1 LALSQKSSSISE
13 RESDR
18 SENGDFV
25 GMSDPSIVALL
36 KNYDDDDS
44 GEEVLVVD
52 KDQGLDTHL
61 SVHPDER
68 SK

>member
-1 LALSQKSSSISE
+1 
-13 RESDR
+13 
-18 SENGDFV
+18 
-25 GMSDPSIVALL
+25 MSDPSIVALL